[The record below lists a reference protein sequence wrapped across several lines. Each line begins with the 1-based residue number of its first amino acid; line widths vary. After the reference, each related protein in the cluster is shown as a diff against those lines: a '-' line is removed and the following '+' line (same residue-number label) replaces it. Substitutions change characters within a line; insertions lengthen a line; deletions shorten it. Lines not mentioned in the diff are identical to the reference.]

1 MYIAI
6 DLVMNQKTEEQV
18 ESYRYGMVR
27 RVGRFNLDGSSS
39 PDGDILVWQ
48 PTTLNYM
55 TVQKDRLLS
64 GLIGCYTGDS
74 VGTVLNQMDND
85 LDSLV
90 S

>member
-18 ESYRYGMVR
+18 ENYRYGMVR

-48 PTTLNYM
+48 PTTLNYLGA
-55 TVQKDRLLS
+55 QRDRLLS

-74 VGTVLNQMDND
+74 ITKVLTDIEID
-85 LDSLV
+85 LDSTV

>member
-18 ESYRYGMVR
+18 EDYRFGMVR

-39 PDGDILVWQ
+39 PDGEILVWQ
-48 PTTLNYM
+48 PTTISYLDA
-55 TVQKDRLLS
+55 QRDRLLS
-64 GLIGCYTGDS
+64 GLIGCYTGNDIS
-74 VGTVLNQMDND
+74 KVLTDMEVD
-85 LDSLV
+85 LDSTV

>member
-18 ESYRYGMVR
+18 ENYRFGMVR

-39 PDGDILVWQ
+39 PDGEILVWQ
-48 PTTLNYM
+48 PTTISYLDA
-55 TVQKDRLLS
+55 QRDRLLS
-64 GLIGCYTGDS
+64 GLIGCYTGSDITKILTDME
-74 VGTVLNQMDND
+74 VD
-85 LDSLV
+85 LDSTV